1 MDMNLVSENVNLNE
15 RIQAFVAHA
24 QGVIDEEWHNRGFQH
39 AKPTF
44 QADYAS
50 DKWVKVWR
58 MEMIGGA
65 LKRSSIYAFICLQD
79 YTTKTLGALKTGDI
93 HLPAST
99 KIPAKHARGNVFQ
112 EDFNKCAGPYGIVYL
127 RN

>member
-1 MDMNLVSENVNLNE
+1 MNLVSSDNNLNE

-24 QGVIDEEWHNRGFQH
+24 QGIVDEEWHNRGFKH
-39 AKPTF
+39 DKPTF
-44 QADYAS
+44 QAEYAS

-58 MEMIGGA
+58 ME
-65 LKRSSIYAFICLQD
+65 KRGEQLVKGSIYAFIALQD
-79 YTTKTLGALKTGDI
+79 YETKTLGAMKTGDI
-93 HLPAST
+93 HKPAST

-127 RN
+127 R